1 MHASCI
7 GRQNSLFYKSEI
19 IKNDFYVLFAVL
31 MFNRM
36 EGETKFNLEFE
47 YEIDNF
53 TILFNFCQTQDIFDF
68 P

>member
-1 MHASCI
+1 
-7 GRQNSLFYKSEI
+7 
-19 IKNDFYVLFAVL
+19 

-68 P
+68 L